1 MISKQMAEALNDHLN
16 KELYSAYLY
25 MSMSSHSHH
34 TGLKGFA
41 NWFSVQVQEELLHVQ
56 RAYGY
61 LLDQGTKVILEAI
74 DKPPTEFKSALDLFE
89 TTLNHE
95 KQVTARINELVGLA
109 NKENDYATSNMLQWF
124 VGEQV
129 EEETSV
135 GDIIQRL
142 KLVGN
147 DGTGLLMIDK
157 ELSARILVAQNN
169 KGQE

>member
-34 TGLKGFA
+34 IGLKGFA
-41 NWFSVQVQEELLHVQ
+41 NWFDIQVQEELLHVQ

-157 ELSARILVAQNN
+157 ELSARILMAQNN

>member
-25 MSMSSHSHH
+25 MSMSSHAHH
-34 TGLKGFA
+34 IGLKGFA
-41 NWFSVQVQEELLHVQ
+41 NWFNVQVQEELLHVQ
-56 RAYGY
+56 KAHHY

-74 DKPPTEFKSALDLFE
+74 DKPPTDFKSALDLFE

-95 KQVTARINELVGLA
+95 KQVTARINDLVGLA

-124 VGEQV
+124 VDEQV

-135 GDIIQRL
+135 GDIIRKL

-157 ELSARILVAQNN
+157 ELSARILAAQNN

>member
-25 MSMSSHSHH
+25 MSMSSHAHH
-34 TGLKGFA
+34 IGLKGCA
-41 NWFSVQVQEELLHVQ
+41 NWFDIQVQEELLHVQ
-56 RAYGY
+56 RAYSY

-95 KQVTARINELVGLA
+95 KQVTARINDLVGLA

-135 GDIIQRL
+135 DDIIQKL

-147 DGTGLLMIDK
+147 DGTGLFMIDK

>member
-34 TGLKGFA
+34 IGLKGFA
-41 NWFSVQVQEELLHVQ
+41 NWFDIQVQEELLHVQ

-74 DKPPTEFKSALDLFE
+74 DKPPTEFKSAVDLFE

-157 ELSARILVAQNN
+157 ELSARILMAQNN

>member
-25 MSMSSHSHH
+25 MSMSSHADHI
-34 TGLKGFA
+34 GLKGFA
-41 NWFSVQVQEELLHVQ
+41 NWFNVQVQEELLHVQ
-56 RAYGY
+56 RAYHY

-89 TTLNHE
+89 ATLNHE
-95 KQVTARINELVGLA
+95 KQVTARINDLVGLA

-135 GDIIQRL
+135 GDIIRKL

-157 ELSARILVAQNN
+157 ELSARILVTQNN